1 MMNPTIRLSRFL
13 SAPLLAV
20 LLALPAAAGE
30 KGQRLEITTKEGVT
44 APDAQAIFH
53 VLLGDQETA
62 GTRQVRLMRTAAGS
76 TLQVDVTGVTLP
88 ADTAAKLKAMFP
100 LLKDAT
106 ITLAA
111 LDVPAPAELDA
122 ESDPAK
128 IKAMVE
134 KKLAAEGKTGTVNVK
149 VVEKDGKRE
158 VKVTIEAEAP
168 SN

>member
-1 MMNPTIRLSRFL
+1 MMTPTFRLSRFL
-13 SAPLLAV
+13 SAPLLAA
-20 LLALPAAAGE
+20 LLALPAFAGD

-62 GTRQVRLMRTAAGS
+62 GTRQVRLMRTKAGS

-111 LDVPAPAELDA
+111 VEVAAPAELDG
-122 ESDPAK
+122 EQDPAK
-128 IKAMVE
+128 LKAMFE
-134 KKLAAEGKTGTVNVK
+134 QKLAAEGKTGTVEVK
-149 VVEKDGKRE
+149 VAEKNGKRE
-158 VKVTIEAEAP
+158 LKVTVEAAAP
-168 SN
+168 SK